1 MAVTVKVDIDAS
13 AIERSRITSELK
25 TYANARFY
33 AYMYD
38 YVPMRDGFL
47 SANVQ
52 ISDEC
57 VHFLSPYAAR
67 MYTGERYN
75 FRKDRHPLATAY
87 WDRAALSARKDRL
100 IHDIEQAAL
109 HGSATMQQVIRLTT
123 ADIRQR
129 LADAE
134 RRRDDG
140 GE

>member
-1 MAVTVKVDIDAS
+1 MAITIKVDINS
-13 AIERSRITSELK
+13 QEIERSRITTELK

-67 MYTGERYN
+67 MYTGAHYN

-100 IHDIEQAAL
+100 THDIEQAAL
-109 HGSATMQQVIRLTT
+109 HGSATMQQAIRMTT
-123 ADIRQR
+123 AEIRQR

-134 RRRDDG
+134 RRRDH